1 MLTVHCLW
9 NKIGDEVL
17 KACSALGISKNHMRV
32 VRMGKGVI
40 VLEDTNRAE
49 PCGEKEVLKAL
60 GIVKTADKRS
70 VSISVG
76 STEAEKQNRKT
87 VFLTDED
94 GSILSA
100 YSLTPDQI
108 RLLEELERQEY
119 LSDEINIAT
128 QNNIEVVEV

>member
-9 NKIGDEVL
+9 NKIGDEVQR
-17 KACSALGISKNHMRV
+17 ACSALHINKNHMRV
-32 VRMGKGVI
+32 IRMGKGVI
-40 VLEDTNRAE
+40 VLEDTDRTK
-49 PCGEKEVLKAL
+49 PCEEKEVLKAL

-70 VSISVG
+70 VSISVQ
-76 STEAEKQNRKT
+76 SDEAEKSNRKT
-87 VFLTDED
+87 IYLTDED
-94 GSILSA
+94 GNVLSA

>member
-9 NKIGDEVL
+9 NKIGDEVQR
-17 KACSALGISKNHMRV
+17 ACSALHINKNHMRV

-76 STEAEKQNRKT
+76 SAEAEKQNRKT

-94 GSILSA
+94 GSILAA

-119 LSDEINIAT
+119 LLDEIHIAT
-128 QNNIEVVEV
+128 QSNIEVVEI

>member
-9 NKIGDEVL
+9 NKIGDEVQR
-17 KACSALGISKNHMRV
+17 ACSALHINKNHMRV
-32 VRMGKGVI
+32 VQMGKGVI

-70 VSISVG
+70 VSISIG
-76 STEAEKQNRKT
+76 SAEAEKQNRKT
-87 VFLTDED
+87 VFLTDGYGE
-94 GSILSA
+94 ILSA

-108 RLLEELERQEY
+108 RLLEELQRQEY
-119 LSDEINIAT
+119 LPDTIRMTT
-128 QNNIEVVEV
+128 QDNIEVVEI

>member
-9 NKIGDEVL
+9 NKIGDEVQR
-17 KACSALGISKNHMRV
+17 ACSALHINKNHMRV

-40 VLEDTNRAE
+40 VLEDTNRAQ

-76 STEAEKQNRKT
+76 SAEAEKQNRKT
-87 VFLTDED
+87 GFLTDED
-94 GSILSA
+94 GGILSA

-119 LSDEINIAT
+119 LSDEIHIAT
-128 QNNIEVVEV
+128 QSNIEIVEI

>member
-9 NKIGDEVL
+9 NKIGDEVQR
-17 KACSALGISKNHMRV
+17 ACSALHINKSHMRV

-70 VSISVG
+70 VSISIG
-76 STEAEKQNRKT
+76 SAEAEKQNRKT

-94 GSILSA
+94 GSILAA

-119 LSDEINIAT
+119 LSDEIRMTT
-128 QNNIEVVEV
+128 QSNIEVVEI

>member
-9 NKIGDEVL
+9 DKIGNEVQR
-17 KACSALGISKNHMRV
+17 ACSALHINKNHMRV

-76 STEAEKQNRKT
+76 SAEAEKQNRKT

-119 LSDEINIAT
+119 LSDEIHIAT
-128 QNNIEVVEV
+128 QSNIEIIEI

>member
-17 KACSALGISKNHMRV
+17 KACSALGISKHHMRV
-32 VRMGKGVI
+32 IRMGKGVI
-40 VLEDTNRAE
+40 VLEDTDRSK

-70 VSISVG
+70 VSISIG
-76 STEAEKQNRKT
+76 STEAEKSNRKT
-87 VFLTDED
+87 IFLTDED
-94 GSILSA
+94 GAVLSA

-128 QNNIEVVEV
+128 QNNLQVVEI

>member
-9 NKIGDEVL
+9 NKIGDEVQR
-17 KACSALGISKNHMRV
+17 ACSALHINKNHMRV

-49 PCGEKEVLKAL
+49 SCGEKEVLKAL

-76 STEAEKQNRKT
+76 SAEAEKQNRKT

-94 GSILSA
+94 GGILSA

-119 LSDEINIAT
+119 LSDEIHIAT
-128 QNNIEVVEV
+128 HDNIEVVEI

>member
-17 KACSALGISKNHMRV
+17 KACSALHINKNHMRV

-40 VLEDTNRAE
+40 VLEDTNRTK
-49 PCGEKEVLKAL
+49 PCEEKEILKAL

-70 VSISVG
+70 VSISIQ
-76 STEAEKQNRKT
+76 SAEAEKQNRKT

-94 GSILSA
+94 GGILSA

-108 RLLEELERQEY
+108 RLLEELQRQEY
-119 LSDEINIAT
+119 LSDAIRMTT
-128 QNNIEVVEV
+128 QSNIEVVEI

>member
-9 NKIGDEVL
+9 NKIGDEVQR
-17 KACSALGISKNHMRV
+17 ACSALHINKNHMRV

-70 VSISVG
+70 VSISIG
-76 STEAEKQNRKT
+76 SAEAEKSNRKT

-94 GSILSA
+94 GGILAA

-119 LSDEINIAT
+119 LSDEIHIAT
-128 QNNIEVVEV
+128 QNNIEIVEI

>member
-9 NKIGDEVL
+9 NKIGDEVQR
-17 KACSALGISKNHMRV
+17 ACSALHINKNYMRV

-70 VSISVG
+70 VSVSVG
-76 STEAEKQNRKT
+76 SAEAEKQNRKT

-94 GSILSA
+94 GGILSA

-119 LSDEINIAT
+119 LSDEIHIAT
-128 QNNIEVVEV
+128 QNNIEIVEI

>member
-1 MLTVHCLW
+1 MLTIHCPW
-9 NKIGDEVL
+9 DKTGNEVQ
-17 KACSALGISKNHMRV
+17 KACSALRINKNHMRV
-32 VRMGKGVI
+32 IRMGKGVI
-40 VLEDTNRAE
+40 VLEDTDRSK

-76 STEAEKQNRKT
+76 SAEAEKQNRKT

-94 GSILSA
+94 GAVLSA

-119 LSDEINIAT
+119 LSDAIRMTT
-128 QNNIEVVEV
+128 QNNLQVIEI

>member
-9 NKIGDEVL
+9 NKIGDEVQR
-17 KACSALGISKNHMRV
+17 ACSALHINKNHMRV

-40 VLEDTNRAE
+40 VLEDTDRSK

-70 VSISVG
+70 VSISIG
-76 STEAEKQNRKT
+76 SAEAEKPSRKT
-87 VFLTDED
+87 VFFINDCGD
-94 GSILSA
+94 VMSA

-108 RLLEELERQEY
+108 RLLEELYRQDY
-119 LSDEINIAT
+119 LSDEIRMTT
-128 QNNIEVVEV
+128 QNSIEVVEI

>member
-9 NKIGDEVL
+9 NKIGDEVQR
-17 KACSALGISKNHMRV
+17 ACSALHINKNHMRV

-76 STEAEKQNRKT
+76 SAEAEKQNRKT

-94 GSILSA
+94 GGILSA

-119 LSDEINIAT
+119 LSDTIRIAT
-128 QNNIEVVEV
+128 HDNIEVVEI

>member
-9 NKIGDEVL
+9 NKIGDEVQR
-17 KACSALGISKNHMRV
+17 ACSALHINKNHMRV

-40 VLEDTNRAE
+40 VLEDTNCAK
-49 PCGEKEVLKAL
+49 PCEEKEILKAL

-70 VSISVG
+70 VSISIG
-76 STEAEKQNRKT
+76 SAETEKQNRKT
-87 VFLTDED
+87 VFLIDED
-94 GSILSA
+94 GGILSA

-119 LSDEINIAT
+119 LSDEIRMTT
-128 QNNIEVVEV
+128 QSNIEVVEI

>member
-9 NKIGDEVL
+9 NKIGDEVQR
-17 KACSALGISKNHMRV
+17 ACSALHINKNHMRV

-70 VSISVG
+70 VSISVRSG
-76 STEAEKQNRKT
+76 EVESPSRKT
-87 VFLTDED
+87 VFLTDD
-94 GSILSA
+94 YGGILSA

-119 LSDEINIAT
+119 LSDEIHIAT
-128 QNNIEVVEV
+128 QNNLQVIEI

>member
-1 MLTVHCLW
+1 MITIHCLW

-40 VLEDTNRAE
+40 VLEETNRAE

-60 GIVKTADKRS
+60 GIIKTADKRS
-70 VSISVG
+70 VSISIG
-76 STEAEKQNRKT
+76 SAEAEKQNRKT

-94 GSILSA
+94 GAVLSA

-119 LSDEINIAT
+119 LSDEIHIAT
-128 QNNIEVVEV
+128 QSNLQVIEI

>member
-9 NKIGDEVL
+9 NKIGDEVQR
-17 KACSALGISKNHMRV
+17 ACSALHINKNHMRV

-60 GIVKTADKRS
+60 GIIKTADKRS
-70 VSISVG
+70 VSISIG

-94 GSILSA
+94 GAVLSA

-119 LSDEINIAT
+119 LSDTIRMTT
-128 QNNIEVVEV
+128 QSNIEVVEI

>member
-1 MLTVHCLW
+1 MFTTHCSW
-9 NKIGDEVL
+9 GKVGEEVL
-17 KACSALGISKNHMRV
+17 NACSALHISKNHMRV

-40 VLEDTNRAE
+40 VLEDTNCAQ

-70 VSISVG
+70 VSISVE
-76 STEAEKQNRKT
+76 SAETEKQNRKT

-94 GSILSA
+94 GGILSA

-119 LSDEINIAT
+119 LSDEIRMTTQSNI
-128 QNNIEVVEV
+128 QVVEI

>member
-1 MLTVHCLW
+1 
-9 NKIGDEVL
+9 
-17 KACSALGISKNHMRV
+17 
-32 VRMGKGVI
+32 MGKGVI

-70 VSISVG
+70 VSISIG
-76 STEAEKQNRKT
+76 SAETEKQNRKT
-87 VFLTDED
+87 VFLIDED
-94 GSILSA
+94 GGILSA

-119 LSDEINIAT
+119 LSDEIRMTT
-128 QNNIEVVEV
+128 QSNIEVVEI

>member
-9 NKIGDEVL
+9 NKIGDEVQR
-17 KACSALGISKNHMRV
+17 ACSALHINKNHMRV

-40 VLEDTNRAE
+40 VLEDTNRTE

-128 QNNIEVVEV
+128 QNTLQVIEI

>member
-9 NKIGDEVL
+9 NKIGDEVQR
-17 KACSALGISKNHMRV
+17 ACSALHINKNHMRV

-76 STEAEKQNRKT
+76 SAEAEKQNRKT

-94 GSILSA
+94 GSILAA

-119 LSDEINIAT
+119 LSDEIHIAT
-128 QNNIEVVEV
+128 QSNIEIIEI

>member
-1 MLTVHCLW
+1 MITIHCLW

-40 VLEDTNRAE
+40 VLEDTDRSK

-76 STEAEKQNRKT
+76 SAEAEKQNRKT
-87 VFLTDED
+87 VFFTNDCGD
-94 GSILSA
+94 VISA

-119 LSDEINIAT
+119 LSDEIHIAT
-128 QNNIEVVEV
+128 QNNLQVIEI

>member
-9 NKIGDEVL
+9 NKIGDEVQR
-17 KACSALGISKNHMRV
+17 ACSALHINKNHMRV

-70 VSISVG
+70 VSISVE
-76 STEAEKQNRKT
+76 SAEAEKQNRKT

-108 RLLEELERQEY
+108 RLLEELQRQEY
-119 LSDEINIAT
+119 LSDEIHIAT
-128 QNNIEVVEV
+128 QNNIEIVEI

>member
-9 NKIGDEVL
+9 NKIGDEVQR
-17 KACSALGISKNHMRV
+17 ACSALHINKNHMRV

-40 VLEDTNRAE
+40 VLEETNRAE

-76 STEAEKQNRKT
+76 SAEAEKQNRKT
-87 VFLTDED
+87 IFLTDED

-119 LSDEINIAT
+119 LSDEIHIAT
-128 QNNIEVVEV
+128 QSNIEVVEI

>member
-9 NKIGDEVL
+9 NKIGDEVQR
-17 KACSALGISKNHMRV
+17 ACSALHINKNHMRV

-70 VSISVG
+70 VSISIG
-76 STEAEKQNRKT
+76 SAEAEKQK
-87 VFLTDED
+87 DPE
-94 GSILSA
+94 
-100 YSLTPDQI
+100 
-108 RLLEELERQEY
+108 EELYWIQPYGEENQEPIVITVY
-119 LSDEINIAT
+119 KK
-128 QNNIEVVEV
+128 

>member
-17 KACSALGISKNHMRV
+17 KACSALHINKNHMRV

-40 VLEDTNRAE
+40 VLEDTDRSK

-70 VSISVG
+70 VSISVQ
-76 STEAEKQNRKT
+76 SDEAEKSNRKT
-87 VFLTDED
+87 IYLTDED
-94 GSILSA
+94 GNVLSA

-108 RLLEELERQEY
+108 RLLEELQRQEY
-119 LSDEINIAT
+119 LSDAINIAT
-128 QNNIEVVEV
+128 QNNLQVIEI

>member
-9 NKIGDEVL
+9 NKIGDEVQR
-17 KACSALGISKNHMRV
+17 ACSALHINKNHMRV

-49 PCGEKEVLKAL
+49 PCGEKEILKAL

-70 VSISVG
+70 VSISIG
-76 STEAEKQNRKT
+76 SAEAEKLNRKT

-94 GSILSA
+94 GSILAA

-119 LSDEINIAT
+119 LSDAIRMTT
-128 QNNIEVVEV
+128 QSNIEVVEI

>member
-9 NKIGDEVL
+9 NKIGDEVQR
-17 KACSALGISKNHMRV
+17 ACSALHINKNHMRV

-70 VSISVG
+70 VSISIG
-76 STEAEKQNRKT
+76 SAEAEKQNRKT

-119 LSDEINIAT
+119 LSDAIRIAT
-128 QNNIEVVEV
+128 HDNIEVVEI

>member
-1 MLTVHCLW
+1 MLTIHCLW

-40 VLEDTNRAE
+40 VLEDTNRTQ

-70 VSISVG
+70 VSISVQSG
-76 STEAEKQNRKT
+76 EAEKSNRKT

-94 GSILSA
+94 GDILSA

-108 RLLEELERQEY
+108 RLLEELQRQEY
-119 LSDEINIAT
+119 LSDEINFST
-128 QNNIEVVEV
+128 QNNLQVIEI

>member
-9 NKIGDEVL
+9 NKIGDEVQR
-17 KACSALGISKNHMRV
+17 ACSALHINKNHMRV

-76 STEAEKQNRKT
+76 SAETEKQNRKT
-87 VFLTDED
+87 VFLTDD
-94 GSILSA
+94 CGGMIAA

-119 LSDEINIAT
+119 LSDAIHITTHDNIQVIEI
-128 QNNIEVVEV
+128 

>member
-9 NKIGDEVL
+9 NKIGDEVQR
-17 KACSALGISKNHMRV
+17 ACSALHINKNHMRV

-40 VLEDTNRAE
+40 VLEETNRAE

-60 GIVKTADKRS
+60 GIIKTADKRS
-70 VSISVG
+70 VSISVQ
-76 STEAEKQNRKT
+76 SDEAEKSNRKT

-94 GSILSA
+94 GSILAA

-119 LSDEINIAT
+119 LSDTIRMTTQSNI
-128 QNNIEVVEV
+128 QVVEI

>member
-9 NKIGDEVL
+9 NKIGDEVQR
-17 KACSALGISKNHMRV
+17 ACSALHINKNHMRV

-40 VLEDTNRAE
+40 VLEETNRAE

-76 STEAEKQNRKT
+76 SAEAEKQNRKT

-94 GSILSA
+94 GGILSV

-119 LSDEINIAT
+119 LSDEIHIAT
-128 QNNIEVVEV
+128 QNNIEIVEI